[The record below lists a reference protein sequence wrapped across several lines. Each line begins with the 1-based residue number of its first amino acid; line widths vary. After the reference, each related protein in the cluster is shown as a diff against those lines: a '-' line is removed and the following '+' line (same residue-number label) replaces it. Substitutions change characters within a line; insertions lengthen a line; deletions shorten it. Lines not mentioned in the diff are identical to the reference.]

1 MHAVFM
7 TFHDYDFSYSQSFSW
22 MNAAVSDRKEHY
34 ALSCRLFYMRAWSSM
49 TTGNYVSMTIEL
61 AVLILMIY
69 NHFPEIEDQ
78 TQQAF

>member
-1 MHAVFM
+1 
-7 TFHDYDFSYSQSFSW
+7 
-22 MNAAVSDRKEHY
+22 
-34 ALSCRLFYMRAWSSM
+34 M